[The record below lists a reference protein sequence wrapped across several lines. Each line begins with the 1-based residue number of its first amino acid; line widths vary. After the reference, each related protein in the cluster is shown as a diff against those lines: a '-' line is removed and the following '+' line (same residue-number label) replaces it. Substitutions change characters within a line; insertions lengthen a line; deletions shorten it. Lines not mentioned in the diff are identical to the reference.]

1 MSIIILFHVIPA
13 NQSTVAMTNNE
24 FLLNGKRIKLGVA
37 SDRLVA
43 ERVAKHMQR
52 RICEDDWR
60 PYSSKAKALEAWTR
74 LGGIRVAV
82 LQALDM
88 I

>member
-1 MSIIILFHVIPA
+1 M
-13 NQSTVAMTNNE
+13 MNE
-24 FLLNGKRIKLGVA
+24 DYLLNGKRIKLQVA

-43 ERVAKHMQR
+43 ARVAKHMQR
-52 RICEDDWR
+52 RIREDDWR
-60 PYSSKAKALEAWTR
+60 PYSSKAKALEAWSR

>member
-1 MSIIILFHVIPA
+1 MK
-13 NQSTVAMTNNE
+13 NDE
-24 FLLNGKRIKLGVA
+24 FLLNGKRIKLEVA
-37 SDRLVA
+37 SDRLVV

-52 RICEDDWR
+52 RISEDDWR
-60 PYSSKAKALEAWTR
+60 PYSSKAKALEAWSR

-82 LQALDM
+82 MQALDM

>member
-1 MSIIILFHVIPA
+1 
-13 NQSTVAMTNNE
+13 MTQEE
-24 FLLNGKRIKLGVA
+24 FLLNGKRIKLEAA

-52 RICEDDWR
+52 RIREDDWR
-60 PYSSKAKALEAWTR
+60 PFSSKAKALDAWSR

-82 LQALDM
+82 LKALDM

>member
-1 MSIIILFHVIPA
+1 
-13 NQSTVAMTNNE
+13 MTNDE
-24 FLLNGKRIKLGVA
+24 FLLNGKRIKLEVA

-52 RICEDDWR
+52 RISEDDWR

>member
-1 MSIIILFHVIPA
+1 MI
-13 NQSTVAMTNNE
+13 AMMNDE
-24 FLLNGKRIKLGVA
+24 FLLNGKRIRLEVA

-52 RICEDDWR
+52 RISEDDWR
-60 PYSSKAKALEAWTR
+60 PYSSKAKALEAWSR

>member
-1 MSIIILFHVIPA
+1 M
-13 NQSTVAMTNNE
+13 NDE
-24 FLLNGKRIKLGVA
+24 FLLNGKRINLVVA
-37 SDRLVA
+37 SDRMVA

-52 RICEDDWR
+52 RISEDDWR
-60 PYSSKAKALEAWTR
+60 PYSSRAKALEAWSR

>member
-1 MSIIILFHVIPA
+1 M
-13 NQSTVAMTNNE
+13 NDE
-24 FLLNGKRIKLGVA
+24 FLLNGKRITLVVA
-37 SDRLVA
+37 SDRMVV

-52 RICEDDWR
+52 RISEDDWR
-60 PYSSKAKALEAWTR
+60 PYSSRAKALEAWSR

>member
-1 MSIIILFHVIPA
+1 
-13 NQSTVAMTNNE
+13 MTKEE
-24 FLLNGKRIKLGVA
+24 FLLNGKQIKLEAA

-52 RICEDDWR
+52 RIKEDDWR
-60 PYSSKAKALEAWTR
+60 PYSSKAKALEAWSR

-82 LQALDM
+82 LKALDL

>member
-1 MSIIILFHVIPA
+1 MSH
-13 NQSTVAMTNNE
+13 E
-24 FLLNGKRIKLGVA
+24 FQLNGKRIKLKVT

-43 ERVAKHMQR
+43 ERVARHMQR
-52 RICEDDWR
+52 RLAEDDWR
-60 PYSSKAKALEAWTR
+60 PYSSKADALEAWSR

>member
-1 MSIIILFHVIPA
+1 M
-13 NQSTVAMTNNE
+13 MNNE
-24 FLLNGKRIKLGVA
+24 FLLNGKRIRLELA
-37 SDRLVA
+37 SERLIA
-43 ERVAKHMQR
+43 ARVAKHMQR
-52 RICEDDWR
+52 RISEDDWR
-60 PYSSKAKALEAWTR
+60 PYSSKARALEAWSR

>member
-1 MSIIILFHVIPA
+1 M
-13 NQSTVAMTNNE
+13 NDE
-24 FLLNGKRIKLGVA
+24 FLLNGKRITLDVA
-37 SDRLVA
+37 SDRMVV

-52 RICEDDWR
+52 RISEDDWR
-60 PYSSKAKALEAWTR
+60 PYSSKAKALEAWSR